1 MSKKPSSVYDLDTID
16 NNVMELIKKVKVKII
31 RGKENDL

>member
-1 MSKKPSSVYDLDTID
+1 MSKKVSSVYDLDTID
-16 NNVMELIKKVKVKII
+16 NKVMELIKKVKVNII

>member
-1 MSKKPSSVYDLDTID
+1 MSKKVSSVYDLDTID
-16 NNVMELIKKVKVKII
+16 NKVMELIKKVKVKII